1 MKTIPTKR
9 ASRCLLSK
17 RQRQLRALLTAL
29 FLLTQSVMAQTTFHG
44 NNARTGV
51 YDSVGP
57 KVFNGVQW
65 SFKTEG
71 PIISSPA
78 IANGTVFSGS
88 SDGGFY
94 AIDQSTG
101 HQRWKVM
108 FTDPIS
114 SSPAIANGI
123 VYFITYDGI
132 FYALAADTGDIKWRF
147 VTGGERRFEAKGIH
161 GLTPSNQ
168 NIADPMDLFLSSPA
182 VVNHRVYFGSSDGHL
197 YALDAETGVLLW
209 SFETG
214 DIVHASPAVA
224 NDTVYIGSWDSYF
237 YALDAATGREKWRF
251 KSGDDPVYQNQ
262 VGFQSSPAVSN
273 GVVYV
278 GCRDGHVYAIDAN
291 TGKKNWDY
299 STSQSWVNGTP
310 AVRDG
315 VVYVGTSDTFRFHA
329 LDAKTGRLIFAF
341 DAHSLIFGSAAIAG
355 DLAYFGAFNGRLY
368 AVDARSGKL
377 AWEFQTDSSRK
388 APSNML
394 SPDGVFDKTAMAPM
408 FHNFLDM
415 TLNLSRMFS
424 VGAILSSPVVD
435 QGTIYFGS
443 ADGSLYAIH

>member
-1 MKTIPTKR
+1 MKTTPLKY
-9 ASRCLLSK
+9 ASRSLLSK
-17 RQRQLRALLTAL
+17 VERQPRALLTAL

-44 NNARTGV
+44 NNARTGA

-57 KVFNGVQW
+57 KVFNSVQW

-78 IANGTVFSGS
+78 IANGTVFIGS
-88 SDGGFY
+88 SGGGFY
-94 AIDQSTG
+94 AIDQNTG

-108 FTDPIS
+108 LTDPIS

-123 VYFITYDGI
+123 VYFISYDGV

-147 VTGGERRFEAKGIH
+147 ATGGERRFEAKGIH

-182 VVNHRVYFGSSDGHL
+182 VVDHRVYFGSSDGHI
-197 YALDAETGVLLW
+197 YALAAETGLLLW

-214 DIVHASPAVA
+214 DIVHASPSVA
-224 NDTVYIGSWDSYF
+224 NNTVYIGSWDSYL
-237 YALDAATGREKWRF
+237 YALDAETGREKWRF
-251 KSGDDPVYQNQ
+251 KSGEDPVYHNQ

-341 DAHSLIFGSAAIAG
+341 NAHALIFGSAAIAG

-368 AVDARSGKL
+368 AVDASSGKL
-377 AWEFQTDSSRK
+377 VWEFRTDSSRK
-388 APSNML
+388 DSSKML
-394 SPDGVFDKTAMAPM
+394 SADGAFDRTTMTPM

-435 QGTIYFGS
+435 HGTIYFGS
-443 ADGSLYAIH
+443 TDGSLYAVH